1 LHVACQAATPKVAVR
16 LFFPE
21 CVAATAVSTT
31 DRSICLDTGLINTS
45 APAAEAGCRV
55 LAQLKQMQIARF
67 LCMAWSKYI
76 RHGCRTVAFPTR
88 SAGDIPVIDQGGVP
102 SMRAANTYL
111 GSIGTTIFTVMS
123 ALATEHRSINLGQ
136 GFPDTEG
143 PADIVQ
149 AAVDALKD
157 GRNQYPPMP
166 GLPELRQAVA
176 TANKRFYDLDIDWA
190 KEVTVT
196 SGATEAVT
204 ASLMA
209 VIDPGDEVV
218 LIEPLYDTYV
228 PVVRMLGATPR
239 IVRLAPPHWDLPR
252 AELADA
258 FGPKTK
264 AILFNSPMNP
274 CGKVF
279 SARELAFI
287 ADLVAAYDT
296 YAICDEVYEHLVF
309 DGAKHIPLM
318 TLPGMRDRT
327 MRIGSA
333 GKTFSLTGWK
343 VGYVTAGAALTPL
356 VQKAHQNLTFTT
368 APNLQR
374 AVAVGLAKDD
384 AYFASLASNLQA
396 RRDQL
401 AEGLAATGLSVLPTR
416 GTYFITTD
424 FAPLGFNGDDV
435 AFCRHITEHAGVT
448 AIPVSAFYDNPG
460 APRHYA
466 RFAFCKRPE
475 VLAEAIDRL
484 QRHFGG

>member
-1 LHVACQAATPKVAVR
+1 
-16 LFFPE
+16 
-21 CVAATAVSTT
+21 
-31 DRSICLDTGLINTS
+31 
-45 APAAEAGCRV
+45 
-55 LAQLKQMQIARF
+55 
-67 LCMAWSKYI
+67 
-76 RHGCRTVAFPTR
+76 
-88 SAGDIPVIDQGGVP
+88 
-102 SMRAANTYL
+102 MRAANTYL

-143 PADIVQ
+143 PDDVLQ
-149 AAVDALKD
+149 AAADALTD
-157 GRNQYPPMP
+157 ARNQYPPMP
-166 GLPELRQAVA
+166 GVPELRQAVA
-176 TANKRFYDLDIDWA
+176 AANRRFYGLDIDWA
-190 KEVTVT
+190 AEVTVT
-196 SGATEAVT
+196 SGATEAIT

-209 VIDPGDEVV
+209 VLDPGDEVV

-228 PVVRMLGATPR
+228 PVVRMLGAIPR
-239 IVRLAPPHWDLPR
+239 IVRLTPPHWDLPH

-274 CGKVF
+274 CSKVF
-279 SARELAFI
+279 TEADLAFI
-287 ADLVAAYDT
+287 ADLVLRHDT

-318 TLPGMRDRT
+318 TLPGMRERT

-384 AYFASLASNLQA
+384 AYFASLAGALQA
-396 RRDQL
+396 RRDLL
-401 AEGLAATGLSVLPTR
+401 AEGLASVGLSVLPSQ

-424 FAPLGFNGDDV
+424 FSGLGFNGDDV
-435 AFCRHITEHAGVT
+435 AFCRHITEEAGVT
-448 AIPVSAFYDNPG
+448 AIPVSAFYDEPG

-475 VLAEAIDRL
+475 VLEEAIQRL
-484 QRHFGG
+484 KRHFGG